1 MAQSTVLNEFFNVLK
16 FKTDQAS
23 LNQAQ
28 TAIIGFRQM
37 ATKVLGALGVGLSL
51 SWLRGITEEFSD
63 INDEIRGATE
73 GLGEQAEIQ
82 KKILASAQECRDSYG
97 KMAGYVTELVQKN
110 STLFPIDDA
119 VKFTSLVEKLE
130 KGSGKSGSIANTMA
144 LLTKGLSSSKVDKT
158 VFSQL
163 EEKAPEVVKVI
174 ESATGK
180 TKTQLEA
187 MAKAGT
193 LSANTIKKAIL
204 SAEDEIQEKFD
215 NVDLN
220 ITDAITH
227 IRNSWGYWIEDI
239 DSTCK
244 LTDKLSRAIIAFSDK
259 ALDYAKK
266 LKRWLDDI
274 ADKMGGYEK
283 LLKLIAMAAAAVFI
297 ATHSASIT
305 AFLKGALGLIT
316 KINLQTIL
324 AAAKWLALF
333 LIIEDIWTFFK
344 GGDSV
349 FGRMLKDMGV
359 DTDALREKVLGFFEK
374 TSAKFE
380 QLKKFLAEH
389 KEELSEIIGI
399 AGFVITAIA
408 AFSGLEKVFDGL
420 SSGVGLFVKALASL
434 GVPPQLLVII
444 AVCTA
449 FFFLLQ
455 DIWKFLSGK
464 DSLIGGFLE
473 SIGIDA
479 EKLREKIFGFFDSV
493 KEKIK
498 TFKDWVAGIFS
509 WFSEKI
515 SGIVDSWRNFKSKFT
530 GGGSETDDD
539 GFGGSSGGKY
549 SNGGTFG
556 VRGSAAW
563 KAGTGVSSSKV
574 ANSPVS
580 SQKNVSIKQ
589 ENNQVYTF
597 KVDSTTAA
605 DKLQKETK
613 AQGTQSAND
622 LARVINYG
630 R

>member
-28 TAIIGFRQM
+28 TAIKGFRQM
-37 ATKVLGALGVGLSL
+37 ATKILGTLGVGLSL
-51 SWLRGITEEFSD
+51 AWLRGITEEFSG

-97 KMAGYVTELVQKN
+97 KMAGYVTELVQRN

-130 KGSGKSGSIANTMA
+130 KGSGKSGSIASTMA

-193 LSANTIKKAIL
+193 LSADKIKKAIL
-204 SAEDEIQEKFD
+204 SAEDEIQKKFD

-239 DSTCK
+239 DSTYK

-349 FGRMLKDMGV
+349 IGRLLEDAGV
-359 DTDALREKVLGFFEK
+359 DVDYLRETVLGFFENI
-374 TSAKFE
+374 
-380 QLKKFLAEH
+380 KKFGGQAISKISEFWNEH
-389 KEELSEIIGI
+389 KELVKAVFDWIWGVVSSVLHLFFSLVVQISNLISAILTGDSTKI
-399 AGFVITAIA
+399 IA
-408 AFSGLEKVFDGL
+408 ALKELWSE
-420 SSGVGLFVKALASL
+420 
-434 GVPPQLLVII
+434 
-444 AVCTA
+444 
-449 FFFLLQ
+449 FL
-455 DIWKFLSGK
+455 
-464 DSLIGGFLE
+464 DSLDRLCRAAFGELWDPMKESAQALWDWLE
-473 SIGIDA
+473 
-479 EKLREKIFGFFDSV
+479 GFFGWIGD
-493 KEKIK
+493 
-498 TFKDWVAGIFS
+498 
-509 WFSEKI
+509 KI
-515 SGIVDSWRNFKSKFT
+515 SALRTGWDNFKKLFT

-589 ENNQVYTF
+589 ENNQQYTF

>member
-28 TAIIGFRQM
+28 IAIKGFRQM
-37 ATKVLGALGVGLSL
+37 ATKVLGTLGVGLSL
-51 SWLRGITEEFSD
+51 AWLRGITEEFSD

-110 STLFPIDDA
+110 SDLFPIDDA
-119 VKFTSLVEKLE
+119 VKFTSLIEKLE
-130 KGSGKSGSIANTMA
+130 KGSGKSGSIAATMT

-163 EEKAPEVVKVI
+163 AEKAPEVVKVI

-180 TKTQLEA
+180 TKSQLES

-193 LSANTIKKAIL
+193 LSADTIKKAIL
-204 SAEDEIQEKFD
+204 SAEDEIQKKFD

-239 DSTCK
+239 DSTYK

-259 ALDYAKK
+259 ALNYAKK

-297 ATHSASIT
+297 ATHSAEIK
-305 AFLKGALGLIT
+305 AFLKGALELIT
-316 KINLQTIL
+316 GINTQTIL

-333 LIIEDIWTFFK
+333 LIIEDIWTFLK

-349 FGRMLKDMGV
+349 IGRLLEDAGV
-359 DTDALREKVLGFFEK
+359 DVDYLRETVLGFFENI
-374 TSAKFE
+374 
-380 QLKKFLAEH
+380 KKFGGQAISKISESWNDH
-389 KEELSEIIGI
+389 KGQ
-399 AGFVITAIA
+399 AKA
-408 AFSGLEKVFDGL
+408 VFDFLWTGFSDL
-420 SSGVGLFVKALASL
+420 LHDFLLLVTQISDLISGVLVGFQTGDWTQFLDALAAL
-434 GVPPQLLVII
+434 WQDFLDIIDGVGKLVFGELWDPMKES
-444 AVCTA
+444 AQA
-449 FFFLLQ
+449 
-455 DIWKFLSGK
+455 IWDWLK
-464 DSLIGGFLE
+464 
-473 SIGIDA
+473 
-479 EKLREKIFGFFDSV
+479 GFFGWIGD
-493 KEKIK
+493 
-498 TFKDWVAGIFS
+498 
-509 WFSEKI
+509 KI
-515 SGIVDSWRNFKSKFT
+515 SALRTGWDNFKKLFT

-563 KAGTGVSSSKV
+563 KSGTGVSSSKV

-589 ENNQVYTF
+589 ENNQQYTF

>member
-51 SWLRGITEEFSD
+51 AWLRGITEEFSD

-130 KGSGKSGSIANTMA
+130 KGSGKSGNIASTMA

-193 LSANTIKKAIL
+193 LSADKIKKAIL
-204 SAEDEIQEKFD
+204 SAEDEIQKKFD
-215 NVDLN
+215 NVDPN

-239 DSTCK
+239 DSTYK

-349 FGRMLKDMGV
+349 IGRLLEDAGV
-359 DTDALREKVLGFFEK
+359 DVDYLRETVLGFFENI
-374 TSAKFE
+374 
-380 QLKKFLAEH
+380 KKFGGQAISKISEFWNEH
-389 KEELSEIIGI
+389 KELVKAVFDWIWGVVSSVLHLFFSLVVQISNLISAILTGDSTKI
-399 AGFVITAIA
+399 IA
-408 AFSGLEKVFDGL
+408 ALEEL
-420 SSGVGLFVKALASL
+420 WSE
-434 GVPPQLLVII
+434 
-444 AVCTA
+444 
-449 FFFLLQ
+449 FL
-455 DIWKFLSGK
+455 
-464 DSLIGGFLE
+464 DSLDRLCRAAFGELWDPMKESAQSLWDWLE
-473 SIGIDA
+473 
-479 EKLREKIFGFFDSV
+479 GFFG
-493 KEKIK
+493 
-498 TFKDWVAGIFS
+498 WVGD
-509 WFSEKI
+509 KI
-515 SGIVDSWRNFKSKFT
+515 SALRTGWDNFKKLFT

-589 ENNQVYTF
+589 ENNQQYTF

>member
-174 ESATGK
+174 ERATGK

-204 SAEDEIQEKFD
+204 SAEDEIQKKFD

-220 ITDAITH
+220 VTDAITH

-239 DSTCK
+239 DSTYK

-305 AFLKGALGLIT
+305 TFLKGALGLIT

-349 FGRMLKDMGV
+349 IGRLLEDAGV
-359 DTDALREKVLGFFEK
+359 DVDYLRKTVLGFFENI
-374 TSAKFE
+374 
-380 QLKKFLAEH
+380 KKFGGQSISKISEFWNEH
-389 KEELSEIIGI
+389 KGQ
-399 AGFVITAIA
+399 AKA
-408 AFSGLEKVFDGL
+408 VFDFLWTGFSDL
-420 SSGVGLFVKALASL
+420 LHDFL
-434 GVPPQLLVII
+434 LLVIQI
-444 AVCTA
+444 SDLISGVLVGFQTGDWTQ
-449 FFFLLQ
+449 FLDALAALWQ
-455 DIWKFLSGK
+455 DFLDIIDGVGK
-464 DSLIGGFLE
+464 LVFGELWDPMKESAQSLWDWLE
-473 SIGIDA
+473 
-479 EKLREKIFGFFDSV
+479 GFFGWIGD
-493 KEKIK
+493 
-498 TFKDWVAGIFS
+498 
-509 WFSEKI
+509 KI
-515 SGIVDSWRNFKSKFT
+515 SALRTGWDNFKKLFT
-530 GGGSETDDD
+530 GGGSKTDDD
-539 GFGGSSGGKY
+539 GFGGPSGGKY

>member
-51 SWLRGITEEFSD
+51 AWLRGITEEFSG

-97 KMAGYVTELVQKN
+97 KMAGYVTELVQRN

-130 KGSGKSGSIANTMA
+130 KGSGKPGSIASTMA

-193 LSANTIKKAIL
+193 LSADKIKKAIL
-204 SAEDEIQEKFD
+204 SAEDEIQKKFD

-220 ITDAITH
+220 VTDAITH

-239 DSTCK
+239 DSTYK

-349 FGRMLKDMGV
+349 IGRLLEDAGV
-359 DTDALREKVLGFFEK
+359 DVDYLRETVLGFFENI
-374 TSAKFE
+374 
-380 QLKKFLAEH
+380 KKFGGQAISKISEFWNEH
-389 KEELSEIIGI
+389 KELVKAVFDWIWGVVSSVLHLFFSLVVQISNLISAILTGDSTKIIASLKELWSE
-399 AGFVITAIA
+399 FLDSLDRLCRA
-408 AFSGLEKVFDGL
+408 AFGELWDPMKESAQ
-420 SSGVGLFVKALASL
+420 ALWDWL
-434 GVPPQLLVII
+434 
-444 AVCTA
+444 
-449 FFFLLQ
+449 
-455 DIWKFLSGK
+455 K
-464 DSLIGGFLE
+464 
-473 SIGIDA
+473 
-479 EKLREKIFGFFDSV
+479 GFFGWIGD
-493 KEKIK
+493 
-498 TFKDWVAGIFS
+498 
-509 WFSEKI
+509 KI
-515 SGIVDSWRNFKSKFT
+515 SALRTGWDNFKKLFT
-530 GGGSETDDD
+530 GGGSKPDDD

-589 ENNQVYTF
+589 ENNQQYTF

>member
-28 TAIIGFRQM
+28 IAIKGFRQM
-37 ATKVLGALGVGLSL
+37 ATKVLGTLGVGLSL
-51 SWLRGITEEFSD
+51 AWLRGITEEFSD

-110 STLFPIDDA
+110 SDLFPIDDA
-119 VKFTSLVEKLE
+119 VKFTSLIEKLE
-130 KGSGKSGSIANTMA
+130 KGSGKSGSIAATMT

-163 EEKAPEVVKVI
+163 AEKAPEVVKVI

-180 TKTQLEA
+180 TKSQLES

-193 LSANTIKKAIL
+193 LSADTIKKAIL
-204 SAEDEIQEKFD
+204 SAEDEIQKKFD

-239 DSTCK
+239 DSTYK

-259 ALDYAKK
+259 ALNYAKK

-297 ATHSASIT
+297 ATHSAEIK
-305 AFLKGALGLIT
+305 AFLKGALELIT
-316 KINLQTIL
+316 GINTQTIL

-333 LIIEDIWTFFK
+333 LIIEDIWTFLK

-349 FGRMLKDMGV
+349 IGRLLEDAGV
-359 DTDALREKVLGFFEK
+359 DVDYLRETVLGFFENI
-374 TSAKFE
+374 
-380 QLKKFLAEH
+380 KKFGGQAISKISEFWNEH
-389 KEELSEIIGI
+389 KELVKAVFDWIWGVVSSVLHLFFSLVVQISNLISAILTGDSTKI
-399 AGFVITAIA
+399 IA
-408 AFSGLEKVFDGL
+408 ALKELWSE
-420 SSGVGLFVKALASL
+420 
-434 GVPPQLLVII
+434 
-444 AVCTA
+444 
-449 FFFLLQ
+449 FL
-455 DIWKFLSGK
+455 
-464 DSLIGGFLE
+464 DSLDRLCRAAFGELWDPMKESAQSLWDWLE
-473 SIGIDA
+473 
-479 EKLREKIFGFFDSV
+479 GFFGWIGD
-493 KEKIK
+493 
-498 TFKDWVAGIFS
+498 
-509 WFSEKI
+509 KI
-515 SGIVDSWRNFKSKFT
+515 SALRTGWDNFKKLFT

-589 ENNQVYTF
+589 ENNQQYTF

>member
-28 TAIIGFRQM
+28 TAIKGFRQM
-37 ATKVLGALGVGLSL
+37 ATKILGTLGVGLSL
-51 SWLRGITEEFSD
+51 AWLRGITEEFSG

-110 STLFPIDDA
+110 SSLFPIDDA

-130 KGSGKSGSIANTMA
+130 KGSGKSGSIATTMT

-163 EEKAPEVVKVI
+163 AEKAPEVVKVI

-215 NVDLN
+215 NVDLS

-239 DSTCK
+239 DSTYK

-316 KINLQTIL
+316 KINVQTIL

-349 FGRMLKDMGV
+349 IGRLLEDAGV
-359 DTDALREKVLGFFEK
+359 DVDYLRETVLDFFENIKKFGGQAISKISEFWNEHKGQAKAVFDFLWTGFSDLLHDFLLLVTQISDLISGVLVGFQTGDWTQFLDALAALWQDFLDIIDGVGKLVFGELWDPMKESAQALWDWLKGFFGW
-374 TSAKFE
+374 
-380 QLKKFLAEH
+380 
-389 KEELSEIIGI
+389 IG
-399 AGFVITAIA
+399 
-408 AFSGLEKVFDGL
+408 D
-420 SSGVGLFVKALASL
+420 
-434 GVPPQLLVII
+434 
-444 AVCTA
+444 
-449 FFFLLQ
+449 
-455 DIWKFLSGK
+455 
-464 DSLIGGFLE
+464 
-473 SIGIDA
+473 
-479 EKLREKIFGFFDSV
+479 
-493 KEKIK
+493 
-498 TFKDWVAGIFS
+498 
-509 WFSEKI
+509 KI
-515 SGIVDSWRNFKSKFT
+515 SALRTGWDNFKKLFT
-530 GGGSETDDD
+530 GGGSKTDDD

-589 ENNQVYTF
+589 ENRQQYTF

-605 DKLQKETK
+605 DKLQRVTK
-613 AQGTQSAND
+613 AQDTQSAND

>member
-51 SWLRGITEEFSD
+51 AWLRGITEEFSD

-82 KKILASAQECRDSYG
+82 KKILASAQECRESYG

-193 LSANTIKKAIL
+193 LSADKIKKAIL
-204 SAEDEIQEKFD
+204 SAEDEIQKKFD

-220 ITDAITH
+220 VTDAITH

-239 DSTCK
+239 DSTYK

-349 FGRMLKDMGV
+349 IGRLLEDAGV
-359 DTDALREKVLGFFEK
+359 DVDYLRETVLGFFENI
-374 TSAKFE
+374 
-380 QLKKFLAEH
+380 KKFGGQAISKISEFWNDH
-389 KEELSEIIGI
+389 KGQ
-399 AGFVITAIA
+399 AKA
-408 AFSGLEKVFDGL
+408 VFDFLWTGFSDL
-420 SSGVGLFVKALASL
+420 LHDFLLLAIQISDLISGVLVGFQTGDWTQFLDALAAL
-434 GVPPQLLVII
+434 WQDFLDIIDGVGKLVFGELWDPMKES
-444 AVCTA
+444 A
-449 FFFLLQ
+449 Q
-455 DIWKFLSGK
+455 SIW
-464 DSLIGGFLE
+464 DWLE
-473 SIGIDA
+473 
-479 EKLREKIFGFFDSV
+479 GFFGWIGD
-493 KEKIK
+493 
-498 TFKDWVAGIFS
+498 
-509 WFSEKI
+509 KI
-515 SGIVDSWRNFKSKFT
+515 SALRTGWDNFKKLFT
-530 GGGSETDDD
+530 GGGSKTDDD

-589 ENNQVYTF
+589 ENNQQYTF

>member
-51 SWLRGITEEFSD
+51 AWLRGITEEFSD

-204 SAEDEIQEKFD
+204 SAEDEIQKKFD

-220 ITDAITH
+220 ITDVITH

-239 DSTCK
+239 DSTYK

-349 FGRMLKDMGV
+349 IGRLLEDAGV
-359 DTDALREKVLGFFEK
+359 DVDYLRKTVLGFFEDI
-374 TSAKFE
+374 
-380 QLKKFLAEH
+380 KKFGGQSISKISEFWNEH
-389 KEELSEIIGI
+389 KGQ
-399 AGFVITAIA
+399 AKA
-408 AFSGLEKVFDGL
+408 VFDFLWTGFSDL
-420 SSGVGLFVKALASL
+420 LHDFL
-434 GVPPQLLVII
+434 LLVIQI
-444 AVCTA
+444 SDLISGALVGFQTGDWTQ
-449 FFFLLQ
+449 FLDALAALWQ
-455 DIWKFLSGK
+455 DFLDIIDGVGKLVFGELWDPMKESAQSIW
-464 DSLIGGFLE
+464 DWLE
-473 SIGIDA
+473 
-479 EKLREKIFGFFDSV
+479 GFFGWIGD
-493 KEKIK
+493 
-498 TFKDWVAGIFS
+498 
-509 WFSEKI
+509 KI
-515 SGIVDSWRNFKSKFT
+515 SALRTGWDNFKKLFT
-530 GGGSETDDD
+530 GGGSKTDDD
-539 GFGGSSGGKY
+539 GFGGSSGGKH

-589 ENNQVYTF
+589 ENNQQYTF

>member
-51 SWLRGITEEFSD
+51 AWLRGITEEFSD

-193 LSANTIKKAIL
+193 LSADKIKKAIL
-204 SAEDEIQEKFD
+204 SAEDEIQKKFD

-220 ITDAITH
+220 VTDAITH

-239 DSTCK
+239 DSTYK

-349 FGRMLKDMGV
+349 IGRLLEDAGV
-359 DTDALREKVLGFFEK
+359 DVDYLRKTVLGFFENI
-374 TSAKFE
+374 
-380 QLKKFLAEH
+380 KKFGGQAISKISEFWNDH
-389 KEELSEIIGI
+389 KGQ
-399 AGFVITAIA
+399 AKA
-408 AFSGLEKVFDGL
+408 VFDFLWTGFSDL
-420 SSGVGLFVKALASL
+420 LHDFLLLAIQISDLISGVLVGFQTGDWTQFLDALAAL
-434 GVPPQLLVII
+434 WQDFLDIIDGVGKLVFGELWDPMKES
-444 AVCTA
+444 A
-449 FFFLLQ
+449 Q
-455 DIWKFLSGK
+455 SIW
-464 DSLIGGFLE
+464 DWLE
-473 SIGIDA
+473 
-479 EKLREKIFGFFDSV
+479 GFFGWIGD
-493 KEKIK
+493 
-498 TFKDWVAGIFS
+498 
-509 WFSEKI
+509 KI
-515 SGIVDSWRNFKSKFT
+515 SALRTGWDNFKKLFT
-530 GGGSETDDD
+530 GGGSKTDDD
-539 GFGGSSGGKY
+539 GFGGSSGGKH

-580 SQKNVSIKQ
+580 LQKNVSIKQ
-589 ENNQVYTF
+589 ENNQQYTF

>member
-51 SWLRGITEEFSD
+51 AWLRGITEEFSG

-130 KGSGKSGSIANTMA
+130 KGSGKPGSIASTMA

-193 LSANTIKKAIL
+193 LSADKIKKAIL
-204 SAEDEIQEKFD
+204 SAEDEIQKKFD

-349 FGRMLKDMGV
+349 IGRLLEDAGV
-359 DTDALREKVLGFFEK
+359 DVDYLRETVLGFFENI
-374 TSAKFE
+374 
-380 QLKKFLAEH
+380 KKFGGQAISKISEFWNEH
-389 KEELSEIIGI
+389 KELVKAVFDSIWGVVSSVLHLFFSLVVQISNLISAILTGDSTKI
-399 AGFVITAIA
+399 IA
-408 AFSGLEKVFDGL
+408 ALKELWSE
-420 SSGVGLFVKALASL
+420 
-434 GVPPQLLVII
+434 
-444 AVCTA
+444 
-449 FFFLLQ
+449 FL
-455 DIWKFLSGK
+455 
-464 DSLIGGFLE
+464 DSLDRLCRAAFGEIWDPMKESAQSLWDWLE
-473 SIGIDA
+473 
-479 EKLREKIFGFFDSV
+479 GFFGWIGD
-493 KEKIK
+493 
-498 TFKDWVAGIFS
+498 
-509 WFSEKI
+509 KI
-515 SGIVDSWRNFKSKFT
+515 SALRTGWDNFKKLFT
-530 GGGSETDDD
+530 GGGSKTDDD

-589 ENNQVYTF
+589 ENNQQYTF

>member
-37 ATKVLGALGVGLSL
+37 ATKVLGALGVGFSL
-51 SWLRGITEEFSD
+51 AWLRGITEEFSD

-97 KMAGYVTELVQKN
+97 KMAGYVTELVQRN

-130 KGSGKSGSIANTMA
+130 KGSGKSGSIASTMA

-193 LSANTIKKAIL
+193 LSADKIKKAIL
-204 SAEDEIQEKFD
+204 SAEDEIQKKFD

-220 ITDAITH
+220 VTDVITH

-239 DSTCK
+239 DSTYK

-283 LLKLIAMAAAAVFI
+283 LLKLIAMAAAAVFV

-316 KINLQTIL
+316 KINVQTIL

-349 FGRMLKDMGV
+349 IGRLLEDAGV
-359 DTDALREKVLGFFEK
+359 DVDYLRETVLDFFENIKKFGGQAISKISEFWNEHKGQAKAVFDFLWTGFSDLLHDFLLLVTQISDLISGVLVGFQTGDWTQFLDALAALWQDFLDIIDGVGKLVFGELWDPMKESAQALLDWLKGFFGW
-374 TSAKFE
+374 
-380 QLKKFLAEH
+380 
-389 KEELSEIIGI
+389 IG
-399 AGFVITAIA
+399 
-408 AFSGLEKVFDGL
+408 D
-420 SSGVGLFVKALASL
+420 
-434 GVPPQLLVII
+434 
-444 AVCTA
+444 
-449 FFFLLQ
+449 
-455 DIWKFLSGK
+455 
-464 DSLIGGFLE
+464 
-473 SIGIDA
+473 
-479 EKLREKIFGFFDSV
+479 
-493 KEKIK
+493 
-498 TFKDWVAGIFS
+498 
-509 WFSEKI
+509 KI
-515 SGIVDSWRNFKSKFT
+515 SALRTGWDNFKKLFT
-530 GGGSETDDD
+530 GGGSETDED

-589 ENNQVYTF
+589 ENNQQYTF

>member
-193 LSANTIKKAIL
+193 LSADKIKKAIL
-204 SAEDEIQEKFD
+204 SAEDEIQKKFD
-215 NVDLN
+215 NIDLN
-220 ITDAITH
+220 VTDAITH

-239 DSTCK
+239 DSTYK

-316 KINLQTIL
+316 NINLQTIL

-349 FGRMLKDMGV
+349 IGRLLEDAGV
-359 DTDALREKVLGFFEK
+359 DVDYLRKTVLGFFENI
-374 TSAKFE
+374 
-380 QLKKFLAEH
+380 KKFGGQSISKISEFWNEH
-389 KEELSEIIGI
+389 KGQ
-399 AGFVITAIA
+399 AKA
-408 AFSGLEKVFDGL
+408 VFDFLWTGFSDL
-420 SSGVGLFVKALASL
+420 LHDFL
-434 GVPPQLLVII
+434 LLVIQI
-444 AVCTA
+444 SDLISGVLVGFQTGDWTQ
-449 FFFLLQ
+449 FLDALAALWQ
-455 DIWKFLSGK
+455 DFLDIIDGVGK
-464 DSLIGGFLE
+464 LVFGELWDPMKESAQSLWDWLE
-473 SIGIDA
+473 
-479 EKLREKIFGFFDSV
+479 GFFGWIGD
-493 KEKIK
+493 
-498 TFKDWVAGIFS
+498 
-509 WFSEKI
+509 KI
-515 SGIVDSWRNFKSKFT
+515 SALRTGWDNFKKLFT
-530 GGGSETDDD
+530 GGGSKTDDD
-539 GFGGSSGGKY
+539 GFGGPSGGKY

>member
-193 LSANTIKKAIL
+193 LSADKIKNAIL
-204 SAEDEIQEKFD
+204 SAEDEIQKKFD

-220 ITDAITH
+220 VTDAITH

-239 DSTCK
+239 DSTYK

-349 FGRMLKDMGV
+349 IGRLLEDAGV
-359 DTDALREKVLGFFEK
+359 DVDYLRKTVLGFFENI
-374 TSAKFE
+374 
-380 QLKKFLAEH
+380 KKFGGQAISKISEFWNEH
-389 KEELSEIIGI
+389 KGQ
-399 AGFVITAIA
+399 AKA
-408 AFSGLEKVFDGL
+408 VFDFLWTGFSDL
-420 SSGVGLFVKALASL
+420 LHDFL
-434 GVPPQLLVII
+434 LLVIQI
-444 AVCTA
+444 SDLISGVLVGFQTGDWTQ
-449 FFFLLQ
+449 FLDALAALWQ
-455 DIWKFLSGK
+455 DFLDIIDGVGK
-464 DSLIGGFLE
+464 LVFGELWDPMKESAQSLWDWLE
-473 SIGIDA
+473 
-479 EKLREKIFGFFDSV
+479 GFFGWIGD
-493 KEKIK
+493 
-498 TFKDWVAGIFS
+498 
-509 WFSEKI
+509 KI
-515 SGIVDSWRNFKSKFT
+515 SALRTGWDNFKKLFT

>member
-193 LSANTIKKAIL
+193 LSADKIKKAIL
-204 SAEDEIQEKFD
+204 SAEDEIQKKFD

-239 DSTCK
+239 DSTYK

-349 FGRMLKDMGV
+349 IGRLLEDAGV
-359 DTDALREKVLGFFEK
+359 DVDYLRKTVLGFFENI
-374 TSAKFE
+374 
-380 QLKKFLAEH
+380 KKFGGQAISKISEFWNEH
-389 KEELSEIIGI
+389 KGQ
-399 AGFVITAIA
+399 AKA
-408 AFSGLEKVFDGL
+408 VFDFLWTGFSDL
-420 SSGVGLFVKALASL
+420 LHDFL
-434 GVPPQLLVII
+434 LLVIQI
-444 AVCTA
+444 SDLISGVLVGFQTGDWTQ
-449 FFFLLQ
+449 FLDALAALWQ
-455 DIWKFLSGK
+455 DFLDIIDGVGK
-464 DSLIGGFLE
+464 LVFGELWDPMKESAQSLWDWLE
-473 SIGIDA
+473 
-479 EKLREKIFGFFDSV
+479 GFFGWIGD
-493 KEKIK
+493 
-498 TFKDWVAGIFS
+498 
-509 WFSEKI
+509 KI
-515 SGIVDSWRNFKSKFT
+515 SALRTGWDNFKKLFT

>member
-193 LSANTIKKAIL
+193 LSADKIKKAIL
-204 SAEDEIQEKFD
+204 SAEDEIQKKFD

-220 ITDAITH
+220 VTDAITH

-239 DSTCK
+239 DSTYK

-259 ALDYAKK
+259 ALDYARK

-349 FGRMLKDMGV
+349 IGRLLEDAGV
-359 DTDALREKVLGFFEK
+359 DVDYLRKTVLGFFDNI
-374 TSAKFE
+374 
-380 QLKKFLAEH
+380 KKFGGQAISKISEFWNEH
-389 KEELSEIIGI
+389 KGQ
-399 AGFVITAIA
+399 AKA
-408 AFSGLEKVFDGL
+408 VFDFLWTGFSDL
-420 SSGVGLFVKALASL
+420 LHDFL
-434 GVPPQLLVII
+434 LLVIQI
-444 AVCTA
+444 SDLISGVLVGFQTGDWTQ
-449 FFFLLQ
+449 FLDALAALWQ
-455 DIWKFLSGK
+455 DFLDIIDGVGK
-464 DSLIGGFLE
+464 LVFGELWDPMKESAQSLWDWLE
-473 SIGIDA
+473 
-479 EKLREKIFGFFDSV
+479 GFFGWIGD
-493 KEKIK
+493 
-498 TFKDWVAGIFS
+498 
-509 WFSEKI
+509 KI
-515 SGIVDSWRNFKSKFT
+515 SALRTGWDNFKKLFT

-574 ANSPVS
+574 ANPPVS

>member
-51 SWLRGITEEFSD
+51 AWLRGITEEFSD

-193 LSANTIKKAIL
+193 LSADKIKKAIL
-204 SAEDEIQEKFD
+204 SAEDEIQKKFD

-220 ITDAITH
+220 ITDVITH

-239 DSTCK
+239 DSTYK

-349 FGRMLKDMGV
+349 IGRLLEDAGV
-359 DTDALREKVLGFFEK
+359 DVDYLRETVLGFFK
-374 TSAKFE
+374 NI
-380 QLKKFLAEH
+380 KKFGGQAISKISEFWNDH
-389 KEELSEIIGI
+389 KGQ
-399 AGFVITAIA
+399 AKA
-408 AFSGLEKVFDGL
+408 VFDFLWTGFSDL
-420 SSGVGLFVKALASL
+420 LHDFL
-434 GVPPQLLVII
+434 LLVIQI
-444 AVCTA
+444 SDLISGVLVGFQTGDWTQ
-449 FFFLLQ
+449 FLDALAALWQ
-455 DIWKFLSGK
+455 DFLDIIDGVGK
-464 DSLIGGFLE
+464 LVFGELWDPMKESAQSLWDWL
-473 SIGIDA
+473 
-479 EKLREKIFGFFDSV
+479 KGFFGWIGD
-493 KEKIK
+493 
-498 TFKDWVAGIFS
+498 
-509 WFSEKI
+509 KI
-515 SGIVDSWRNFKSKFT
+515 SALRTGWDNFKKLFT
-530 GGGSETDDD
+530 GGGSKTDDD

-589 ENNQVYTF
+589 ENNQQYTF

>member
-51 SWLRGITEEFSD
+51 AWLRGITEEFSG

-204 SAEDEIQEKFD
+204 SAEDEIQKKFD

-316 KINLQTIL
+316 KINFQTIL

-349 FGRMLKDMGV
+349 IGRLLEDAGV
-359 DTDALREKVLGFFEK
+359 DVDYLRKTILGFFENI
-374 TSAKFE
+374 
-380 QLKKFLAEH
+380 KKFGGQAISKISEFWNEH
-389 KEELSEIIGI
+389 KELVKAVFDWIWGVVSSVLHLFFSLVVQISNLISAILTGDSTKI
-399 AGFVITAIA
+399 IA
-408 AFSGLEKVFDGL
+408 ALKELWSE
-420 SSGVGLFVKALASL
+420 
-434 GVPPQLLVII
+434 
-444 AVCTA
+444 
-449 FFFLLQ
+449 FL
-455 DIWKFLSGK
+455 
-464 DSLIGGFLE
+464 DSLDRLCRAAFGEIWDPMKESAQSLWDWLE
-473 SIGIDA
+473 
-479 EKLREKIFGFFDSV
+479 GFFGWIGD
-493 KEKIK
+493 
-498 TFKDWVAGIFS
+498 
-509 WFSEKI
+509 KI
-515 SGIVDSWRNFKSKFT
+515 SALRTGWDNFKKLFT
-530 GGGSETDDD
+530 GGGSKPDDD

-589 ENNQVYTF
+589 ENNQQYTF

>member
-1 MAQSTVLNEFFNVLK
+1 VLNEFFNVLK

-174 ESATGK
+174 ERATGK

-204 SAEDEIQEKFD
+204 SAEDEIQKKFD

-220 ITDAITH
+220 VTDAITH

-239 DSTCK
+239 DSTYK

-305 AFLKGALGLIT
+305 TFLKGALGLIT

-349 FGRMLKDMGV
+349 IGRLLEDAGV
-359 DTDALREKVLGFFEK
+359 DVDYLRKTVLGFFENI
-374 TSAKFE
+374 
-380 QLKKFLAEH
+380 KKFGGQSISKISEFWNEH
-389 KEELSEIIGI
+389 KGQ
-399 AGFVITAIA
+399 AKA
-408 AFSGLEKVFDGL
+408 VFDFLWTGFSDL
-420 SSGVGLFVKALASL
+420 LHDFL
-434 GVPPQLLVII
+434 LLVIQI
-444 AVCTA
+444 SDLISGVLVGFQTGDWTQ
-449 FFFLLQ
+449 FLDALAALWQ
-455 DIWKFLSGK
+455 DFLDIIDGVGK
-464 DSLIGGFLE
+464 LVFGELWDPMKESAQSLWDWLE
-473 SIGIDA
+473 
-479 EKLREKIFGFFDSV
+479 GFFGWIGD
-493 KEKIK
+493 
-498 TFKDWVAGIFS
+498 
-509 WFSEKI
+509 KI
-515 SGIVDSWRNFKSKFT
+515 SALRTGWDNFKKLFT
-530 GGGSETDDD
+530 GGGSKTDDD
-539 GFGGSSGGKY
+539 GFGGPSGGKY

>member
-51 SWLRGITEEFSD
+51 AWLRGITEEFSD

-193 LSANTIKKAIL
+193 LSADKIKKAIL
-204 SAEDEIQEKFD
+204 SAEDEIQKKFD

-220 ITDAITH
+220 VTDAITH

-239 DSTCK
+239 DSTYK

-349 FGRMLKDMGV
+349 IGRLLEDAGV
-359 DTDALREKVLGFFEK
+359 DVDYLRETVLGFFENI
-374 TSAKFE
+374 
-380 QLKKFLAEH
+380 KKFGGQAISKISEFWNDH
-389 KEELSEIIGI
+389 KGQ
-399 AGFVITAIA
+399 AKA
-408 AFSGLEKVFDGL
+408 VFDFLWTGFSDL
-420 SSGVGLFVKALASL
+420 LHDFLLLAIQISDLISGVLVGFQTGDWTQFLDALAAL
-434 GVPPQLLVII
+434 WQDFLDIIDGVGKLVFGELWDPMKES
-444 AVCTA
+444 A
-449 FFFLLQ
+449 Q
-455 DIWKFLSGK
+455 SIW
-464 DSLIGGFLE
+464 DWLE
-473 SIGIDA
+473 
-479 EKLREKIFGFFDSV
+479 GFFGWIGD
-493 KEKIK
+493 
-498 TFKDWVAGIFS
+498 
-509 WFSEKI
+509 KI
-515 SGIVDSWRNFKSKFT
+515 SALRTGWDNFKKLFT
-530 GGGSETDDD
+530 GGGSKTDDD
-539 GFGGSSGGKY
+539 GFGGSSGGKH

-589 ENNQVYTF
+589 ENNQQYTF

>member
-51 SWLRGITEEFSD
+51 AWLRGITEEFSD

-130 KGSGKSGSIANTMA
+130 KGSGKSGSIASTMA
-144 LLTKGLSSSKVDKT
+144 LLTKGLSSGKVDKT

-193 LSANTIKKAIL
+193 LSADKIKKAIL
-204 SAEDEIQEKFD
+204 SAEDEIQKKFD

-220 ITDAITH
+220 VTDAITH

-239 DSTCK
+239 DSTYK

-305 AFLKGALGLIT
+305 AFLKGTLGLIT

-333 LIIEDIWTFFK
+333 LIIEDIWTFFN

-349 FGRMLKDMGV
+349 IGRLLEDAGV
-359 DTDALREKVLGFFEK
+359 DVDYLRETVLGFFENI
-374 TSAKFE
+374 
-380 QLKKFLAEH
+380 KKFGGQAISKISEFWNEH
-389 KEELSEIIGI
+389 KELVKAVFDWIWGVVSSVLHLFFSLVVQISNLISAILTGDSTKI
-399 AGFVITAIA
+399 IA
-408 AFSGLEKVFDGL
+408 ALKELWSE
-420 SSGVGLFVKALASL
+420 
-434 GVPPQLLVII
+434 
-444 AVCTA
+444 
-449 FFFLLQ
+449 FL
-455 DIWKFLSGK
+455 
-464 DSLIGGFLE
+464 DSLDRLCQAAFGELWDPMKESAQALWDWLE
-473 SIGIDA
+473 
-479 EKLREKIFGFFDSV
+479 GFFGWIGD
-493 KEKIK
+493 
-498 TFKDWVAGIFS
+498 
-509 WFSEKI
+509 KI
-515 SGIVDSWRNFKSKFT
+515 SALRTGWDNFKKLFT
-530 GGGSETDDD
+530 GGGSKTDDD

-589 ENNQVYTF
+589 ENNQQYTF